1 MTQNPSKSGPEHAR
15 GPAAEQSPEESAFEH
30 SQTILAS
37 MLENFPGIVFWKDR
51 NSVYLGCNRN
61 FSTIAGFAD
70 PAEVPGKTDYD
81 MPWIKEQAK
90 EYRADDQKVMS
101 GGKPLSGILEMIR
114 CADGKIRW
122 FSTNKVPLRDA
133 DGRVIGVLGAGNDI
147 TELKLT
153 DEQLKLANTILRTQQ
168 ETALEGILIVDEQRQ
183 IISYNRRFVDMWG
196 IPEDVIVSHSDERA
210 IKVINDRLEHP
221 QKFAEKVA
229 YLYDHPYER
238 SFDEIKLRGNIT
250 FERYSAPMLG
260 PDGKYYGRVWYFR
273 DITEQKRAEE
283 ALKAEHD
290 QLLSIFDSI
299 DELIYV
305 ADPFTYEVLF
315 ANRWTR
321 ERFKRS
327 IIGGKCYREF
337 QDRASPCDFC
347 TNAIILRD
355 KGKPYYWE
363 YHNPVLNKDFWIVD
377 RIIRW
382 PDGRDVRFEMAID
395 ITERKQ
401 AISAIQDAKAKAEL
415 YLDLMSHD
423 ITNMNQ
429 ALMGYLELIKAE
441 PKQES
446 GEKELAERSIEIINR
461 SSRMIS
467 NVKKLT
473 EIEAQS
479 VPLKKVNLCEILS
492 EVVSEY
498 SEVPDSKA
506 TFNASICPS
515 CHVIAGDML
524 KEVFENLI
532 DNAIRHS
539 AGPVVVDIAV
549 GQVALEG
556 QDYYQITIS
565 DNGPGIPDPLKKKI
579 FMSAQ
584 EIRQKAERRGFGL
597 YIVRTL
603 VNYYHGKVWVENRVP
618 DSYTKGSKFIVLLPC
633 HL

>member
-1 MTQNPSKSGPEHAR
+1 MTRNPPKSGPKHAR
-15 GPAAEQSPEESAFEH
+15 KPAAEHSLEESAFEH
-30 SQTILAS
+30 TQIILAN

-70 PAEVPGKTDYD
+70 PAEISGKSDYD
-81 MPWIKEQAK
+81 MPWIKEQVD
-90 EYRADDQKVMS
+90 EYHADDRQVIS
-101 GGKPLSGILEMIR
+101 SGKPRLNIVEMIH
-114 CADGKIRW
+114 CADGKNRW
-122 FSTNKVPLRDA
+122 FATNKVPLRDA
-133 DGRVIGVLGAGNDI
+133 EGRVIGVLGAGNDI
-147 TELKLT
+147 TE
-153 DEQLKLANTILRTQQ
+153 
-168 ETALEGILIVDEQRQ
+168 
-183 IISYNRRFVDMWG
+183 
-196 IPEDVIVSHSDERA
+196 
-210 IKVINDRLEHP
+210 
-221 QKFAEKVA
+221 
-229 YLYDHPYER
+229 
-238 SFDEIKLRGNIT
+238 
-250 FERYSAPMLG
+250 
-260 PDGKYYGRVWYFR
+260 
-273 DITEQKRAEE
+273 QKRAEE
-283 ALKAEHD
+283 ALKFEHD

-305 ADPFTYEVLF
+305 ADPYTYEVLF

-321 ERFKRS
+321 ERFKKS
-327 IIGGKCYREF
+327 IIGGKCFREF

-363 YHNPVLNKDFWIVD
+363 YHNPVINKDFWIVD

-382 PDGRDVRFEMAID
+382 PDGRDARFEMAID

-401 AISAIQDAKAKAEL
+401 AISGIQDAKAKAEL

-429 ALMGYLELIKAE
+429 ALMGYLELIKATQ
-441 PKQES
+441 KQES

-473 EIEAQS
+473 EIEAQN
-479 VPLKKVNLCEILS
+479 VPLNRVNLCELLS

-498 SEVPDSKA
+498 SEVPDSKV
-506 TFNASICPS
+506 TFNARLCPC

-524 KEVFENLI
+524 KDVFENLI

-539 AGPVVVDIAV
+539 AGPVVVEIAV
-549 GQVALEG
+549 SRVALEG
-556 QDYYQITIS
+556 QEYYQIAIS

-618 DSYTKGSKFIVLLPC
+618 DSHTKGSKFIVLLPC
-633 HL
+633 NL